1 MDHARQAP
9 RRSGRRPRDGPG
21 HRDPRCRR
29 PGARRRQ
36 ADQGCRRRQVARH
49 GGPRRNPRGDR
60 QGRRGRCVMA
70 TIAVGAPPAPP
81 APAAQPRT
89 SWFSERGP
97 AQFIAVI
104 GAVLGV
110 WIVLFTL
117 LRGRNTLALAPAA
130 TKPLHVWLS
139 DLQTSVGEGRNTNPL
154 FTYLFNPIRSV
165 IDAFA
170 TAIQDLI
177 AHPVDGRPVP
187 YIGWL
192 GVVVLFTVLA
202 WVLGNW
208 KVALLTLCGLLFMG
222 LQGLWQESMDTLAL
236 TIAAVV
242 ISLLIGIPLGIWA
255 GISDGFNRFITPVLD
270 FMQILPSFVYLAPL
284 TLAFLI
290 GPAAA
295 VIATVIYAAPPV
307 IRLTA
312 HGIRSVPQESREAVE
327 SLGATRRQELFGAL
341 LPMAKRTI
349 VLGINQTIMA
359 ALAMV
364 TIAALI
370 AAPGL
375 GQVVIQA
382 LSTQD
387 VGTAFNAGLAIVL
400 LAIILDR
407 TTTAASERVETQRR
421 KSAEPSRFRRPAI
434 AIGAVVTAI
443 AIWLSYTYQ
452 LVAIFPSS
460 LQIGSMRIGL
470 DVGTHIINV
479 ANSVTNWAQTSLSGV
494 TNGIKDV
501 VTAWALN
508 PLQTLLDSSPWWLTF
523 VAITAIAA
531 IVGGRVAALI
541 TAVCLGLIAWP
552 LWLWQDTMDTLAAVL
567 VATVVVVAL
576 GVVVGV
582 WMGRSPT
589 ADKIVRPFLDA
600 AHTMPSFVYLVPFLA
615 LFSASRFTGIVA
627 AIVYASPVSI
637 KIMADGI
644 RGVSPET
651 VEAARSV
658 GSNSWQV
665 ITKVQLPMAARSLTL
680 ATNQGLI
687 YVLSMVV
694 VAGLVGGGAL
704 GYLVVAGFSQTS
716 LFGKG
721 LAAGLAIVLLG
732 TILDRPTAAAA
743 RRIGRTGE

>member
-1 MDHARQAP
+1 
-9 RRSGRRPRDGPG
+9 
-21 HRDPRCRR
+21 
-29 PGARRRQ
+29 
-36 ADQGCRRRQVARH
+36 
-49 GGPRRNPRGDR
+49 
-60 QGRRGRCVMA
+60 MA

-97 AQFIAVI
+97 AQFIAAI

-117 LRGRNTLALAPAA
+117 LRGRNTLSLAPAD

-154 FTYLFNPIRSV
+154 FTYFFNPIRSV

-341 LPMAKRTI
+341 LPMSKRTI

-421 KSAEPSRFRRPAI
+421 KSAEPNKYRRPAI

-460 LQIGSMRIGL
+460 LQIGSAHIGL

-479 ANSVTNWAQTSLSGV
+479 ANSVTNWAQTSFSGV

-531 IVGGRVAALI
+531 IVGGRIAALI

-600 AHTMPSFVYLVPFLA
+600 AQTMPSFVYLVPFLA

-627 AIVYASPVSI
+627 AIVYAAPVSI

-732 TILDRPTAAAA
+732 TILDRTTAAAA

>member
-1 MDHARQAP
+1 
-9 RRSGRRPRDGPG
+9 
-21 HRDPRCRR
+21 
-29 PGARRRQ
+29 
-36 ADQGCRRRQVARH
+36 
-49 GGPRRNPRGDR
+49 
-60 QGRRGRCVMA
+60 MA
-70 TIAVGAPPAPP
+70 TIAADAPPAPR
-81 APAAQPRT
+81 APEAQPQT

-97 AQFIAVI
+97 AQFIAAI

-110 WIVLFTL
+110 WIVLFSL
-117 LRGRNTLALAPAA
+117 LHGRNTLALAPAD

-139 DLQTSVGEGRNTNPL
+139 DLQTTIGEGRNTNPL
-154 FTYLFNPIRSV
+154 FTYFFNPIRSV

-202 WVLGNW
+202 WALGNW
-208 KVALLTLCGLLFMG
+208 KVGLLTLCGLLFMG
-222 LQGLWQESMDTLAL
+222 LQGLWQESMETLAL
-236 TIAAVV
+236 TIAAVA

-255 GISDGFNRFITPVLD
+255 GMSDGFNRLITPVLD

-295 VIATVIYAAPPV
+295 MIATVIYAAPPV

-327 SLGATRRQELFGAL
+327 SLGATRFQELTGAL

-375 GQVVIQA
+375 GQVVVQA

-387 VGTAFNAGLAIVL
+387 VGTAFNAGLAIVMM
-400 LAIILDR
+400 AIILDR

-421 KSAEPSRFRRPAI
+421 KSAEPNKYRRPAI

-460 LQIGSMRIGL
+460 LQIGSAHIGL

-479 ANSVTNWAQTSLSGV
+479 ANSVTNWAQTSFSGGNQRHQGRGHRV
-494 TNGIKDV
+494 GTRPVADAAGQLAV
-501 VTAWALN
+501 VAHLRWRS
-508 PLQTLLDSSPWWLTF
+508 PRSRRSSGAGCP
-523 VAITAIAA
+523 
-531 IVGGRVAALI
+531 RSI
-541 TAVCLGLIAWP
+541 TAVCLGSDRSGRSGCGRTPWTPWP
-552 LWLWQDTMDTLAAVL
+552 RCWSPRSSSSL
-567 VATVVVVAL
+567 L

-600 AHTMPSFVYLVPFLA
+600 AQTMPSFVYLVPFLA

-627 AIVYASPVSI
+627 AIVYAAPVSI

-658 GSNSWQV
+658 GSNTWQV
-665 ITKVQLPMAARSLTL
+665 ISKVQLPMAVRSLTL

-704 GYLVVAGFSQTS
+704 GYLVVAGFAQTS

-732 TILDRPTAAAA
+732 TILDRTTAAASK
-743 RRIGRTGE
+743 RIGRTGE

>member
-1 MDHARQAP
+1 
-9 RRSGRRPRDGPG
+9 
-21 HRDPRCRR
+21 
-29 PGARRRQ
+29 
-36 ADQGCRRRQVARH
+36 
-49 GGPRRNPRGDR
+49 
-60 QGRRGRCVMA
+60 MA
-70 TIAVGAPPAPP
+70 TLTAGAPPAPP
-81 APAAQPRT
+81 VPAAQPRT
-89 SWFSERGP
+89 SWLSERGP

-104 GAVLGV
+104 AAILGV
-110 WIVLFTL
+110 WIVLYQFL
-117 LRGRNTLALAPAA
+117 AGRYTLALAPAD

-139 DLQTSVGEGRNTNPL
+139 DLQTRVGEGRNTNPL
-154 FTYLFNPIRSV
+154 FTYFFNPIRSV
-165 IDAFA
+165 IDAFG
-170 TAIQDLI
+170 TAISDLI

-192 GVVVLFTVLA
+192 GVVVLFTFLA
-202 WVLGNW
+202 WMLGNW
-208 KVALLTLCGLLFMG
+208 KVGLLTLCGLLFMG
-222 LQGLWQESMDTLAL
+222 LQGLWQESMETLAL
-236 TIAAVV
+236 TIAAVA

-255 GISDGFNRFITPVLD
+255 GISDGFNRVITPVLD

-295 VIATVIYAAPPV
+295 IIATVIYAAPPV

-312 HGIRSVPQESREAVE
+312 HGIRSVPAESREAVE
-327 SLGATRRQELFGAL
+327 SLGATRSQELFGAL

-349 VLGINQTIMA
+349 VLGVNQTIMA
-359 ALAMV
+359 ALSMV

-375 GQVVIQA
+375 GQVVVQA

-400 LAIILDR
+400 MAIILDR

-421 KSAEPSRFRRPAI
+421 KSAEPNKYRRPGI
-434 AIGAVVTAI
+434 VLGGIVTAI

-460 LQIGSMRIGL
+460 LQLGSVHIPL
-470 DVGTHIINV
+470 NVGSPIIDFANNV
-479 ANSVTNWAQTSLSGV
+479 TKWAQTTFSPV

-501 VTAWALN
+501 VTASALD
-508 PLQTLLDSSPWWLTF
+508 PLQKLLDNSPWWLAF

-531 IVGGRVAALI
+531 IVGGRIAALI
-541 TAVCLGLIAWP
+541 TVVCLALILWP
-552 LWLWQDTMDTLAAVL
+552 LELWQATMDTLAAVL
-567 VATVVVVAL
+567 VATVIVVAL
-576 GVVVGV
+576 GVVIGV
-582 WMGRSPT
+582 WMGRSRT

-600 AHTMPSFVYLVPFLA
+600 AQTMPSFVYLVPFLA
-615 LFSASRFTGIVA
+615 LFAASRFTGIVA
-627 AIVYASPVSI
+627 AIVYAAPVSI

-658 GSNSWQV
+658 GSNTWQV
-665 ITKVQLPMAARSLTL
+665 ISKVQLPMAVRSLTL

-704 GYLVVAGFSQTS
+704 GYLVVAGFAQTS

-732 TILDRPTAAAA
+732 TILDRTTAAASK
-743 RRIGRTGE
+743 RIGRTSE

>member
-1 MDHARQAP
+1 
-9 RRSGRRPRDGPG
+9 
-21 HRDPRCRR
+21 
-29 PGARRRQ
+29 
-36 ADQGCRRRQVARH
+36 
-49 GGPRRNPRGDR
+49 
-60 QGRRGRCVMA
+60 MA
-70 TIAVGAPPAPP
+70 AITVGVPPAPP
-81 APAAQPRT
+81 ATEPQPRT

-97 AQFIAVI
+97 AQFIAVV
-104 GAVLGV
+104 GGVLGV
-110 WIVLFTL
+110 WIALFFVF
-117 LRGRNTLALAPAA
+117 RGRNTLALAPAD

-139 DLQTSVGEGRNTNPL
+139 DLQTRVGEGRNTNPL
-154 FTYLFNPIRSV
+154 FTYFFNPIRSV
-165 IDAFA
+165 IDAFG
-170 TAIQDLI
+170 TAIADLI

-192 GVVVLFTVLA
+192 GVVVLFTFVA
-202 WVLGNW
+202 WALGNW
-208 KVALLTLCGLLFMG
+208 KVGLLTFCGLLFMG
-222 LQGLWQESMDTLAL
+222 LQGLWQESMETLAL
-236 TIAAVV
+236 TIAAVA
-242 ISLLIGIPLGIWA
+242 ISLAIGIPLGIWA
-255 GISDGFNRFITPVLD
+255 GVSNGFNRLITPVLD

-295 VIATVIYAAPPV
+295 IIATVIYAAPPV

-327 SLGATRRQELFGAL
+327 SLGATKQQELIGAL

-375 GQVVIQA
+375 GQVVVQA

-387 VGTAFNAGLAIVL
+387 VGTAFNAGLAIVIM
-400 LAIILDR
+400 AIILDR

-421 KSAEPSRFRRPAI
+421 KSAEPNKYRRPAI
-434 AIGAVVTAI
+434 LIGAVVTAI

-460 LQIGSMRIGL
+460 LQLGSVHIGL
-470 DVGTHIINV
+470 DVGSPIIKA
-479 ANSVTNWAQTSLSGV
+479 ANIVTNWAQGTFSSV

-501 VTAWALN
+501 VTAWALD

-523 VAITAIAA
+523 VAVTVIAA
-531 IVGGRVAALI
+531 IVGGRISALI
-541 TAVCLGLIAWP
+541 TAVCLGLVIAIG
-552 LWLWQDTMDTLAAVL
+552 LWQDTMDTLAAVL
-567 VATVVVVAL
+567 VATVIVVAL

-600 AHTMPSFVYLVPFLA
+600 AQTMPSFVYLVPFLA

-627 AIVYASPVSI
+627 AIVYAAPVSI

-665 ITKVQLPMAARSLTL
+665 ISKVQLPMAVRSLTL

-704 GYLVVAGFSQTS
+704 GYLVVAGFAQTS

-732 TILDRPTAAAA
+732 TILDRTTAAASK
-743 RRIGRTGE
+743 RIGRVSE

>member
-1 MDHARQAP
+1 
-9 RRSGRRPRDGPG
+9 
-21 HRDPRCRR
+21 
-29 PGARRRQ
+29 
-36 ADQGCRRRQVARH
+36 
-49 GGPRRNPRGDR
+49 
-60 QGRRGRCVMA
+60 MA

-81 APAAQPRT
+81 APETQRRLT
-89 SWFSERGP
+89 SWFAERGP
-97 AQFIAVI
+97 AQYFAAI
-104 GAVLGV
+104 GAVLAV
-110 WIVLFTL
+110 WIALFSV
-117 LRGRNTLALAPAA
+117 LRGRHTLALAPAD

-154 FTYLFNPIRSV
+154 FTYFFNPIRSV
-165 IDAFA
+165 IDAFG
-170 TAIQDLI
+170 TAISDLI

-192 GVVVLFTVLA
+192 GVVVLFTFLA

-222 LQGLWQESMDTLAL
+222 LQGLWQESMETLAL
-236 TIAAVV
+236 TIAAVA

-255 GISDGFNRFITPVLD
+255 GISNGFNRLITPVLD

-295 VIATVIYAAPPV
+295 IIATVIYAAPPV

-327 SLGATRRQELFGAL
+327 SLGATRYQELFGAL

-387 VGTAFNAGLAIVL
+387 VGTAFNAGLAIVIM
-400 LAIILDR
+400 AVILDR

-421 KSAEPSRFRRPAI
+421 KSAEPNKYRRPGI
-434 AIGAVVTAI
+434 AIGAFLTAI

-460 LQIGSMRIGL
+460 LQIGSVHIGL
-470 DVGTHIINV
+470 DVGTPIISA
-479 ANSVTNWAQTSLSGV
+479 ANDVTNWAQTSFASV

-501 VTAWALN
+501 VTAWALD

-531 IVGGRVAALI
+531 IVGGRISALI

-552 LWLWQDTMDTLAAVL
+552 LELWQATMDTLAAVL
-567 VATVVVVAL
+567 VATVIVVAL

-600 AHTMPSFVYLVPFLA
+600 AQTMPSFVYLVPFLA

-627 AIVYASPVSI
+627 AIVYAAPVSI

-658 GSNSWQV
+658 GSNTWQV
-665 ITKVQLPMAARSLTL
+665 ISKVQLPMAVRSLTL

-704 GYLVVAGFSQTS
+704 GYLVVAGFAQTS

-732 TILDRPTAAAA
+732 TILDRTTAAASK
-743 RRIGRTGE
+743 RIGRTSE

>member
-1 MDHARQAP
+1 
-9 RRSGRRPRDGPG
+9 
-21 HRDPRCRR
+21 
-29 PGARRRQ
+29 
-36 ADQGCRRRQVARH
+36 
-49 GGPRRNPRGDR
+49 
-60 QGRRGRCVMA
+60 MA
-70 TIAVGAPPAPP
+70 TIAVGAPSAPQ
-81 APAAQPRT
+81 APEAQPRT
-89 SWFSERGP
+89 SWFAERGP
-97 AQFIAVI
+97 AQFIAAI

-110 WIVLFTL
+110 WIVLFTF
-117 LRGRNTLALAPAA
+117 LRGRNTLALAPAD

-154 FTYLFNPIRSV
+154 FTYFFNPIRSV
-165 IDAFA
+165 IDAFG
-170 TAIQDLI
+170 TAISDLI

-192 GVVVLFTVLA
+192 GVVVLFTFLA

-222 LQGLWQESMDTLAL
+222 LQGLWQESMETLAL
-236 TIAAVV
+236 TIAAVA

-255 GISDGFNRFITPVLD
+255 GMSNRFNRLITPVLD

-295 VIATVIYAAPPV
+295 IIATVIYAAPPV

-327 SLGATRRQELFGAL
+327 SLGATRQQELFGAL

-407 TTTAASERVETQRR
+407 TTTAASERVEIQRR
-421 KSAEPSRFRRPAI
+421 KSAEPNKFRRPAI

-460 LQIGSMRIGL
+460 LQLGSIHIGL
-470 DVGTHIINV
+470 DVGTPIIDA
-479 ANSVTNWAQTSLSGV
+479 ANSVTNWAQTSFGGV

-501 VTAWALN
+501 VTAWALD

-523 VAITAIAA
+523 LAITAIAA
-531 IVGGRVAALI
+531 IIGGRMSALI

-567 VATVVVVAL
+567 VATVIVVAL

-600 AHTMPSFVYLVPFLA
+600 AQTMPSFVYLVPFLA

-627 AIVYASPVSI
+627 AIVYAAPVSI

-665 ITKVQLPMAARSLTL
+665 ITKVQLPMAVRSLTL

-732 TILDRPTAAAA
+732 TILDRTTAAAS
-743 RRIGRTGE
+743 RRIGRTNE

>member
-1 MDHARQAP
+1 
-9 RRSGRRPRDGPG
+9 
-21 HRDPRCRR
+21 
-29 PGARRRQ
+29 
-36 ADQGCRRRQVARH
+36 
-49 GGPRRNPRGDR
+49 
-60 QGRRGRCVMA
+60 MA
-70 TIAVGAPPAPP
+70 TIAVGAPPAPQ
-81 APAAQPRT
+81 APEAQPT

-97 AQFIAVI
+97 AQFIAAI

-110 WIVLFTL
+110 WIALFFL
-117 LRGRNTLALAPAA
+117 LRGRNTLALAPAD

-154 FTYLFNPIRSV
+154 FTYFFNPIRSV
-165 IDAFA
+165 IDAFG
-170 TAIQDLI
+170 TAISDLI

-192 GVVVLFTVLA
+192 GVVVLFTFLA
-202 WVLGNW
+202 WMLGNW

-222 LQGLWQESMDTLAL
+222 LQGLWQESMETLAL
-236 TIAAVV
+236 TIAAVA

-255 GISDGFNRFITPVLD
+255 GISDGFNRLITPVLD

-295 VIATVIYAAPPV
+295 IIATVIYAAPPV

-312 HGIRSVPQESREAVE
+312 HGIRSVPSESREAVE
-327 SLGATRRQELFGAL
+327 SLGATRSQELFGAL

-375 GQVVIQA
+375 GQVVVQA

-421 KSAEPSRFRRPAI
+421 KSAEPNKYRRPGI
-434 AIGAVVTAI
+434 AIGAAVTAI

-452 LVAIFPSS
+452 LVAMFPSS
-460 LQIGSMRIGL
+460 LQIGSVHIGL
-470 DVGTHIINV
+470 DVGTPIINA
-479 ANSVTNWAQTSLSGV
+479 ANSVTNWAQTSFSGV

-501 VTAWALN
+501 VTAWALD

-531 IVGGRVAALI
+531 IVGGRIAALI
-541 TAVCLGLIAWP
+541 TAACLGLIIAIG
-552 LWLWQDTMDTLAAVL
+552 LWQDTMDTLAAVL

-576 GVVVGV
+576 GVVIGV

-600 AHTMPSFVYLVPFLA
+600 AQTMPSFVYLVPFLA

-627 AIVYASPVSI
+627 AIVYAAPVSI

-658 GSNSWQV
+658 GSNTWQV
-665 ITKVQLPMAARSLTL
+665 ITKVQLPMAVRSLTL

-704 GYLVVAGFSQTS
+704 GYLVVAGFAQTS

-732 TILDRPTAAAA
+732 TILDRTTAAAS
-743 RRIGRTGE
+743 RRIGRTSE

>member
-1 MDHARQAP
+1 
-9 RRSGRRPRDGPG
+9 
-21 HRDPRCRR
+21 
-29 PGARRRQ
+29 
-36 ADQGCRRRQVARH
+36 
-49 GGPRRNPRGDR
+49 
-60 QGRRGRCVMA
+60 MA
-70 TIAVGAPPAPP
+70 TIAVGAPEAPP
-81 APAAQPRT
+81 TPQAQPRT
-89 SWFSERGP
+89 SWLSERGP
-97 AQFIAVI
+97 AQFIAAI
-104 GAVLGV
+104 GAVLGL
-110 WIVLFTL
+110 WIVGFAFLH
-117 LRGRNTLALAPAA
+117 GRNTLALAPAD

-154 FTYLFNPIRSV
+154 FTYFFNPIRSV

-236 TIAAVV
+236 TIAAVF

-255 GISDGFNRFITPVLD
+255 GISNGFNRFITPVLD

-327 SLGATRRQELFGAL
+327 SLGATRGQELFGAL

-375 GQVVIQA
+375 GQVVVQA

-421 KSAEPSRFRRPAI
+421 KSAEPNKYRRPAI

-460 LQIGSMRIGL
+460 LQIGSARIGL
-470 DVGTHIINV
+470 DVGTHIVSV
-479 ANSVTNWAQTSLSGV
+479 ANSVTNWAQTSFSGV

-501 VTAWALN
+501 VTAWALD

-523 VAITAIAA
+523 VAITVIAA
-531 IVGGRVAALI
+531 IVGGRIAALI

-567 VATVVVVAL
+567 VATVIVVAL

-582 WMGRSPT
+582 WMGRSPA

-600 AHTMPSFVYLVPFLA
+600 AQTMPSFVYLVPFLA

-627 AIVYASPVSI
+627 AIVYAAPVSI

-651 VEAARSV
+651 VEAARSA
-658 GSNSWQV
+658 GSNTWQV
-665 ITKVQLPMAARSLTL
+665 ISKVQLPMAVRSLTL

-704 GYLVVAGFSQTS
+704 GYLVVAGFAQTS

-732 TILDRPTAAAA
+732 TILDRTTAAASK
-743 RRIGRTGE
+743 RMGRTSE

>member
-1 MDHARQAP
+1 
-9 RRSGRRPRDGPG
+9 
-21 HRDPRCRR
+21 
-29 PGARRRQ
+29 
-36 ADQGCRRRQVARH
+36 
-49 GGPRRNPRGDR
+49 
-60 QGRRGRCVMA
+60 MA

-97 AQFIAVI
+97 AQFIAAI

-117 LRGRNTLALAPAA
+117 LRGRNTLALAPAD

-208 KVALLTLCGLLFMG
+208 KVAVLTLCGLLFMG

-242 ISLLIGIPLGIWA
+242 IALLIGIPLGIWA
-255 GISDGFNRFITPVLD
+255 GISNRFNSFITPVLD

-421 KSAEPSRFRRPAI
+421 KSAEPNKYRRPAI

-460 LQIGSMRIGL
+460 LQIGSAHIGL
-470 DVGTHIINV
+470 DVGTHLINV
-479 ANSVTNWAQTSLSGV
+479 ANSVTNWAQTSFSGV
-494 TNGIKDV
+494 TNGIKNV
-501 VTAWALN
+501 VTAWALD

-531 IVGGRVAALI
+531 IIGGRIAALV

-567 VATVVVVAL
+567 VATVIVVAL

-600 AHTMPSFVYLVPFLA
+600 AQTMPSFVYLVPFLA

-627 AIVYASPVSI
+627 AIVYAAPVSI

-644 RGVSPET
+644 RSVSPET

-665 ITKVQLPMAARSLTL
+665 ISKVQLPMAARSLTL

-732 TILDRPTAAAA
+732 TILDRTTAAAA

>member
-1 MDHARQAP
+1 
-9 RRSGRRPRDGPG
+9 
-21 HRDPRCRR
+21 
-29 PGARRRQ
+29 
-36 ADQGCRRRQVARH
+36 
-49 GGPRRNPRGDR
+49 
-60 QGRRGRCVMA
+60 MA

-81 APAAQPRT
+81 APEARRT
-89 SWFSERGP
+89 AWSWFAERGP
-97 AQFIAVI
+97 AQYFAAI
-104 GAVLGV
+104 GAVLGAWLV
-110 WIVLFTL
+110 FFSL
-117 LRGRNTLALAPAA
+117 LHGRQTLALAPAD

-139 DLQTSVGEGRNTNPL
+139 DLQTSVGEHRNTNPL

-165 IDAFA
+165 IDAFG
-170 TAIQDLI
+170 TAISDLI
-177 AHPVDGRPVP
+177 AHPVDARPVP

-192 GVVVLFTVLA
+192 GVVVLFTFLA
-202 WVLGNW
+202 WMLGNW
-208 KVALLTLCGLLFMG
+208 KVGLLTLCGLLFMG
-222 LQGLWQESMDTLAL
+222 LQGLWQDSMETLAL
-236 TIAAVV
+236 TIAAVA

-255 GISDGFNRFITPVLD
+255 GMSNGFSRLITPVLD

-295 VIATVIYAAPPV
+295 IIATVIYAAPPV

-327 SLGATRRQELFGAL
+327 SLGATRSQELFGAL

-375 GQVVIQA
+375 GQVVVQA

-421 KSAEPSRFRRPAI
+421 KSAEPNKYRRPGI
-434 AIGAVVTAI
+434 VIGAVVTAI

-460 LQIGSMRIGL
+460 LQIGSVHIGL

-479 ANSVTNWAQTSLSGV
+479 ANSVTNWAQTSFASV

-501 VTAWALN
+501 VTAVALD
-508 PLQTLLDSSPWWLTF
+508 PLQALLDSSPWWLTF

-541 TAVCLGLIAWP
+541 TAVCLGLIIAIG
-552 LWLWQDTMDTLAAVL
+552 LWQDTMDTLAAVL
-567 VATVVVVAL
+567 VATVIVVAL

-582 WMGRSPT
+582 WMGRSVT
-589 ADKIVRPFLDA
+589 ADNIVRPFLDA
-600 AHTMPSFVYLVPFLA
+600 AQTMPSFVYLVPFLA

-627 AIVYASPVSI
+627 AIVYAAPVSI

-665 ITKVQLPMAARSLTL
+665 ITKVQLPMAVRSLTL

-732 TILDRPTAAAA
+732 TILDRTTAAASK
-743 RRIGRTGE
+743 RIGRTTE

>member
-1 MDHARQAP
+1 
-9 RRSGRRPRDGPG
+9 
-21 HRDPRCRR
+21 
-29 PGARRRQ
+29 
-36 ADQGCRRRQVARH
+36 
-49 GGPRRNPRGDR
+49 
-60 QGRRGRCVMA
+60 MA

-81 APAAQPRT
+81 APEARRT
-89 SWFSERGP
+89 VWSWFAERGP
-97 AQFIAVI
+97 AQYFAAI
-104 GAVLGV
+104 GAVLGAWLV
-110 WIVLFTL
+110 FFSL
-117 LRGRNTLALAPAA
+117 LHGRQTLALAPAD

-139 DLQTSVGEGRNTNPL
+139 DLQTSVGEHRNTNPL

-165 IDAFA
+165 IDAFG
-170 TAIQDLI
+170 TAISDLI
-177 AHPVDGRPVP
+177 AHPVDARPVP

-192 GVVVLFTVLA
+192 GVVVLFTFLA
-202 WVLGNW
+202 WMLGNW
-208 KVALLTLCGLLFMG
+208 KVGLLTLCGLLFMG
-222 LQGLWQESMDTLAL
+222 LQGLWQDSMETLAL
-236 TIAAVV
+236 TIAAVA

-255 GISDGFNRFITPVLD
+255 GMSNGFSRLITPVLD

-295 VIATVIYAAPPV
+295 IIATVIYAAPPV

-327 SLGATRRQELFGAL
+327 SLGATRSQELFGAL

-375 GQVVIQA
+375 GQVVVQA

-421 KSAEPSRFRRPAI
+421 KSAEPNKYRRPGI
-434 AIGAVVTAI
+434 VIGAVVTAI

-479 ANSVTNWAQTSLSGV
+479 ANSVTNWAQTSFASV

-501 VTAWALN
+501 VTAVALD
-508 PLQTLLDSSPWWLTF
+508 PLQALLDSSPWWLTF

-541 TAVCLGLIAWP
+541 TAVCLGLVIAIG
-552 LWLWQDTMDTLAAVL
+552 LWQDTMDTLAAVL
-567 VATVVVVAL
+567 VATVIVVAL

-589 ADKIVRPFLDA
+589 ADKFVRPFLDA
-600 AHTMPSFVYLVPFLA
+600 AQTMPSFVYLVPFLA

-627 AIVYASPVSI
+627 AIVYAAPVSI

-665 ITKVQLPMAARSLTL
+665 ITKVQLPMAVRSLTL

-732 TILDRPTAAAA
+732 TILDRTTAAASK
-743 RRIGRTGE
+743 RIGRTAE

>member
-1 MDHARQAP
+1 
-9 RRSGRRPRDGPG
+9 
-21 HRDPRCRR
+21 
-29 PGARRRQ
+29 
-36 ADQGCRRRQVARH
+36 
-49 GGPRRNPRGDR
+49 
-60 QGRRGRCVMA
+60 MA
-70 TIAVGAPPAPP
+70 TTAVGAPPAPP

-97 AQFIAVI
+97 AQFIAAI

-242 ISLLIGIPLGIWA
+242 ISLLFGIPLGIWA

-421 KSAEPSRFRRPAI
+421 KSAGPNKYRRPAI

-460 LQIGSMRIGL
+460 LQIGSAHIGL

-479 ANSVTNWAQTSLSGV
+479 ANSVTNWAQTSFSGV

-501 VTAWALN
+501 VTAWALD

-523 VAITAIAA
+523 VAITAIAV
-531 IVGGRVAALI
+531 IVGGRIAALI

-600 AHTMPSFVYLVPFLA
+600 AQTMPSFVYLVPFLA

-627 AIVYASPVSI
+627 AIVYAAPVSI

-721 LAAGLAIVLLG
+721 LAARLAIVLLG
-732 TILDRPTAAAA
+732 TILDRTTAAAA

>member
-1 MDHARQAP
+1 MT
-9 RRSGRRPRDGPG
+9 
-21 HRDPRCRR
+21 
-29 PGARRRQ
+29 
-36 ADQGCRRRQVARH
+36 
-49 GGPRRNPRGDR
+49 
-60 QGRRGRCVMA
+60 
-70 TIAVGAPPAPP
+70 TIAVDAPPAPP
-81 APAAQPRT
+81 APEAQSRT

-97 AQFIAVI
+97 AQFVAVM
-104 GAVLGV
+104 GAVLGL
-110 WIVLFTL
+110 WIILYQFL
-117 LRGRNTLALAPAA
+117 AGRNTLAQAPAD
-130 TKPLHVWLS
+130 TRPLHVWLS
-139 DLQTSVGEGRNTNPL
+139 DLQTRVGEGRNSNPL
-154 FTYLFNPIRSV
+154 FTYFFNPIRSV
-165 IDAFA
+165 IDAFG
-170 TAIQDLI
+170 TAIGDLI

-192 GVVVLFTVLA
+192 GVVVLLTFLA
-202 WVLGNW
+202 WMLGNW
-208 KVALLTLCGLLFMG
+208 KVGLLTLFGFLFMG
-222 LQGLWQESMDTLAL
+222 LQGLWQESMETLAL
-236 TIAAVV
+236 TIAAVA

-255 GISDGFNRFITPVLD
+255 GISDGFNRVITPVLD

-295 VIATVIYAAPPV
+295 IIATVIYAAPPV

-312 HGIRSVPQESREAVE
+312 HGIRSVPSESREAVE
-327 SLGATRRQELFGAL
+327 SLGATRSQELFGAL

-375 GQVVIQA
+375 GQVVVQA

-387 VGTAFNAGLAIVL
+387 VGTAFNAGLAIVIM
-400 LAIILDR
+400 AIILDR

-421 KSAEPSRFRRPAI
+421 KSAEPNKYRRPGI
-434 AIGAVVTAI
+434 IVGAVVTAV

-452 LVAIFPSS
+452 LVALFPSS
-460 LQIGSMRIGL
+460 LQLGSVHIGL
-470 DVGTHIINV
+470 DVGTPIVNA
-479 ANSVTNWAQTSLSGV
+479 ANAVTNWAQTSFSGV

-501 VTAWALN
+501 VTAVALD
-508 PLQTLLDSSPWWLTF
+508 PLQKLLDNSPWWLTF
-523 VAITAIAA
+523 VAITVIAA
-531 IVGGRVAALI
+531 IVGGRIAALI
-541 TAVCLGLIAWP
+541 TAVCLLLILWP
-552 LWLWQDTMDTLAAVL
+552 LELWQATMDTLAAVL
-567 VATVVVVAL
+567 VATVIVVAL

-582 WMGRSPT
+582 WMGRNPT
-589 ADKIVRPFLDA
+589 ADKFVRPFLDA
-600 AHTMPSFVYLVPFLA
+600 AQTMPSFVYLVPFLA

-627 AIVYASPVSI
+627 AIVYAAPVSI

-644 RGVSPET
+644 RGVSAET

-658 GSNSWQV
+658 GSNTWQV
-665 ITKVQLPMAARSLTL
+665 ISKVQLPMAVRSLTL

-704 GYLVVAGFSQTS
+704 GYLVVAGFAQTS

-732 TILDRPTAAAA
+732 TILDRTTAAASK
-743 RRIGRTGE
+743 RIGRVSQ

>member
-1 MDHARQAP
+1 
-9 RRSGRRPRDGPG
+9 
-21 HRDPRCRR
+21 
-29 PGARRRQ
+29 
-36 ADQGCRRRQVARH
+36 
-49 GGPRRNPRGDR
+49 
-60 QGRRGRCVMA
+60 MA
-70 TIAVGAPPAPP
+70 TIAADAPPAPR
-81 APAAQPRT
+81 APEAQPKT

-97 AQFIAVI
+97 VQFIAAI

-110 WIVLFTL
+110 WIVLFSL
-117 LRGRNTLALAPAA
+117 LHGRNTLALAPAD

-139 DLQTSVGEGRNTNPL
+139 DLQTSIGEGRNTNPL
-154 FTYLFNPIRSV
+154 FTYFFNPIRSV

-202 WVLGNW
+202 WALGNW

-222 LQGLWQESMDTLAL
+222 LQGLWQESMETLAL
-236 TIAAVV
+236 TIAAVA

-255 GISDGFNRFITPVLD
+255 GMSDGFNRLITPVLD

-327 SLGATRRQELFGAL
+327 SLGATRIQELFGAL

-375 GQVVIQA
+375 GQVVVQA

-421 KSAEPSRFRRPAI
+421 KSAEPNKYRRPAI

-460 LQIGSMRIGL
+460 LQIGSAHIGL

-479 ANSVTNWAQTSLSGV
+479 ANSVTNWAQTSFSGV

-501 VTAWALN
+501 VTAWALD

-523 VAITAIAA
+523 AAITAIAA
-531 IVGGRVAALI
+531 IIGGRVSALI

-567 VATVVVVAL
+567 VATVIVVAL

-600 AHTMPSFVYLVPFLA
+600 AQTMPSFVYLVPFLA

-627 AIVYASPVSI
+627 AIVYAAPVSI

-658 GSNSWQV
+658 GSNTWQV
-665 ITKVQLPMAARSLTL
+665 ISKVQLPMAVRSLTL

-704 GYLVVAGFSQTS
+704 GYLVVAGFAQTS

-732 TILDRPTAAAA
+732 TILDRTTAAASK
-743 RRIGRTGE
+743 RIGRTSE

>member
-1 MDHARQAP
+1 
-9 RRSGRRPRDGPG
+9 
-21 HRDPRCRR
+21 
-29 PGARRRQ
+29 
-36 ADQGCRRRQVARH
+36 
-49 GGPRRNPRGDR
+49 
-60 QGRRGRCVMA
+60 MA
-70 TIAVGAPPAPP
+70 TIAVGAPPAPQ
-81 APAAQPRT
+81 APEAQPRT

-97 AQFIAVI
+97 AQFVAAIA
-104 GAVLGV
+104 AVLGV
-110 WIVLFTL
+110 WIVLFFF
-117 LRGRNTLALAPAA
+117 LRGRNTLALAPAD

-139 DLQTSVGEGRNTNPL
+139 DLQTRVGEGRNTNPL
-154 FTYLFNPIRSV
+154 FTYFFNPIRSV
-165 IDAFA
+165 IDAFG
-170 TAIQDLI
+170 TAIADLI

-192 GVVVLFTVLA
+192 GVVVLFTFLA
-202 WVLGNW
+202 WMLGNW
-208 KVALLTLCGLLFMG
+208 KVGLLTLCGMLFMG
-222 LQGLWQESMDTLAL
+222 LQGLWQESMETLGL
-236 TIAAVV
+236 TIAAVA
-242 ISLLIGIPLGIWA
+242 IALLIGIPLGIWA

-295 VIATVIYAAPPV
+295 IIATVIYAAPPV

-312 HGIRSVPQESREAVE
+312 HGIRSVPSESREAVE
-327 SLGATRRQELFGAL
+327 SLGATRSQELFGAL

-375 GQVVIQA
+375 GQVVVQA

-387 VGTAFNAGLAIVL
+387 VGTAFNAGLAIVIM
-400 LAIILDR
+400 AIILDR
-407 TTTAASERVETQRR
+407 TTTAASERVEIQRR
-421 KSAEPSRFRRPAI
+421 KSAEPNRFRRPGI
-434 AIGAVVTAI
+434 VIGAVVTAI

-452 LVAIFPSS
+452 LVALFPSS
-460 LQIGSMRIGL
+460 LQLGSVHIGL
-470 DVGTHIINV
+470 DVGTPIINA
-479 ANSVTNWAQTSLSGV
+479 ANAVTNWAQTSFSGV

-501 VTAWALN
+501 VTAWALD
-508 PLQTLLDSSPWWLTF
+508 PLQTLLAAL
-523 VAITAIAA
+523 AAIAA
-531 IVGGRVAALI
+531 IVGGRWAALI
-541 TAVCLGLIAWP
+541 TAVCLLLIAHG

-567 VATVVVVAL
+567 VATVIVVVL

-600 AHTMPSFVYLVPFLA
+600 AQTMPSFVYLVPFLA

-627 AIVYASPVSI
+627 AIVYAAPVSI

-658 GSNSWQV
+658 GSNTWQV
-665 ITKVQLPMAARSLTL
+665 ITKVQLPMAVRSLTL

-704 GYLVVAGFSQTS
+704 GYLVVAGFAQTS

-732 TILDRPTAAAA
+732 TILDRTTAAAS
-743 RRIGRTGE
+743 RRIGRVSE

>member
-1 MDHARQAP
+1 
-9 RRSGRRPRDGPG
+9 
-21 HRDPRCRR
+21 
-29 PGARRRQ
+29 
-36 ADQGCRRRQVARH
+36 
-49 GGPRRNPRGDR
+49 
-60 QGRRGRCVMA
+60 MA
-70 TIAVGAPPAPP
+70 TITVGAPQAPP
-81 APAAQPRT
+81 ATESQPKT

-97 AQFIAVI
+97 AQFLAAI
-104 GAVLGV
+104 GAILAV
-110 WIVLFTL
+110 WIVLYQFFA
-117 LRGRNTLALAPAA
+117 GRYTLALAPAD

-139 DLQTSVGEGRNTNPL
+139 DLQTRVGEGRNTNPL
-154 FTYLFNPIRSV
+154 FTYFFNPIRSV
-165 IDAFA
+165 IDAFG
-170 TAIQDLI
+170 TAIADLI
-177 AHPVDGRPVP
+177 AHPVDARPVP

-192 GVVVLFTVLA
+192 GVVVLFTLLA

-208 KVALLTLCGLLFMG
+208 KVGLLTLCGLLFMG
-222 LQGLWQESMDTLAL
+222 LQGLWQESMETLAL
-236 TIAAVV
+236 TIAAVA

-255 GISDGFNRFITPVLD
+255 GISDEFNRLITPVLD

-295 VIATVIYAAPPV
+295 IIATVIYAAPPV

-407 TTTAASERVETQRR
+407 TTTAASERVETQQR
-421 KSAEPSRFRRPAI
+421 KSAEPSKFRRPGI
-434 AIGAVVTAI
+434 VIGAVVTAI

-460 LQIGSMRIGL
+460 LQLGSVHLGL
-470 DVGTHIINV
+470 DVGTPIINA
-479 ANSVTNWAQTSLSGV
+479 ANAVTNWAQTSFSGV

-501 VTAWALN
+501 VTASALD
-508 PLQTLLDSSPWWLTF
+508 PLQKLLDNSPWWLTF

-531 IVGGRVAALI
+531 IVGGRTAALI
-541 TAVCLGLIAWP
+541 TAVCLVLILWP
-552 LWLWQDTMDTLAAVL
+552 LELWQATMDTLAAVL
-567 VATVVVVAL
+567 VATVIVVAL

-600 AHTMPSFVYLVPFLA
+600 AQTMPSFVYLVPFLA

-627 AIVYASPVSI
+627 AIVYAAPVSI

-644 RGVSPET
+644 RGVSAET

-658 GSNSWQV
+658 GSNTWQV
-665 ITKVQLPMAARSLTL
+665 ISKVQLPMAVRSLTL

-704 GYLVVAGFSQTS
+704 GYLVVAGFAQTS

-732 TILDRPTAAAA
+732 TILDRTTAAASK
-743 RRIGRTGE
+743 RIGRASE

>member
-1 MDHARQAP
+1 
-9 RRSGRRPRDGPG
+9 
-21 HRDPRCRR
+21 
-29 PGARRRQ
+29 
-36 ADQGCRRRQVARH
+36 
-49 GGPRRNPRGDR
+49 
-60 QGRRGRCVMA
+60 MA
-70 TIAVGAPPAPP
+70 TIAVGAPPAPE
-81 APAAQPRT
+81 APEAQPRT

-97 AQFIAVI
+97 AQYIAAI

-110 WIVLFTL
+110 WIVGFFL
-117 LRGRNTLALAPAA
+117 LRGRNTLALAPAD

-154 FTYLFNPIRSV
+154 FTYFFNPIRSV
-165 IDAFA
+165 IDAFG
-170 TAIQDLI
+170 TAISDLI

-192 GVVVLFTVLA
+192 GVVVLFTFLA

-208 KVALLTLCGLLFMG
+208 KVGLLTLCGLLFMG
-222 LQGLWQESMDTLAL
+222 LQGLWQESMETLAL

-255 GISDGFNRFITPVLD
+255 GISNGFNRVITPVLD

-295 VIATVIYAAPPV
+295 IIATVIYAAPPV

-312 HGIRSVPQESREAVE
+312 HGIRSVPSESREAVE
-327 SLGATRRQELFGAL
+327 SLGATRSQELFGAL

-375 GQVVIQA
+375 GQVVVQA

-407 TTTAASERVETQRR
+407 TTTAASERVEIQRR
-421 KSAEPSRFRRPAI
+421 KSAEPNKYRRPGI
-434 AIGAVVTAI
+434 AIGAAVTAI

-460 LQIGSMRIGL
+460 LQIGSVHIGL
-470 DVGTHIINV
+470 DVGTPITNA
-479 ANSVTNWAQTSLSGV
+479 ANAVTNWAQTSFSGV
-494 TNGIKDV
+494 TNGIKDL
-501 VTAWALN
+501 VTALALD

-523 VAITAIAA
+523 LAITAIAA
-531 IVGGRVAALI
+531 IVGGRIAALV
-541 TAVCLGLIAWP
+541 TAVCLGLIIAIG
-552 LWLWQDTMDTLAAVL
+552 LWQDTMDTLAAVL
-567 VATVVVVAL
+567 VATVIVVVL

-589 ADKIVRPFLDA
+589 ADKFVRPFLDA
-600 AHTMPSFVYLVPFLA
+600 AQTMPSFVYLVPFLA

-627 AIVYASPVSI
+627 AIVYAAPVSI

-665 ITKVQLPMAARSLTL
+665 ISKVQLPMAVRSLTL

-732 TILDRPTAAAA
+732 TILDRTTAAAS
-743 RRIGRTGE
+743 RRIGRVSE

>member
-1 MDHARQAP
+1 
-9 RRSGRRPRDGPG
+9 
-21 HRDPRCRR
+21 
-29 PGARRRQ
+29 
-36 ADQGCRRRQVARH
+36 
-49 GGPRRNPRGDR
+49 
-60 QGRRGRCVMA
+60 MA
-70 TIAVGAPPAPP
+70 TLTVGAPSAPPAPEQRRSV
-81 APAAQPRT
+81 A
-89 SWFSERGP
+89 SWFAERGP
-97 AQFIAVI
+97 AQFLSVI
-104 GAVLGV
+104 SGILGV
-110 WIVLFTL
+110 WILLFFA
-117 LRGRNTLALAPAA
+117 LRGRNTEELAPAD

-139 DLQTSVGEGRNTNPL
+139 DLQTRVGEGRNTNPL
-154 FTYLFNPIRSV
+154 FTYFFNPIRSV
-165 IDAFA
+165 IDAFG
-170 TAIQDLI
+170 TLISDLI

-192 GVVVLFTVLA
+192 GVVVLFTFLA
-202 WVLGNW
+202 WMLGNW
-208 KVALLTLCGLLFMG
+208 KVGLLTLIGLLFMG
-222 LQGLWQESMDTLAL
+222 LQGLWQDSMETLAL
-236 TIAAVV
+236 TIAAVA

-255 GISDGFNRFITPVLD
+255 GISDSFNRVITPVLD

-295 VIATVIYAAPPV
+295 IIATVIYAAPPV

-312 HGIRSVPQESREAVE
+312 HGIRSVPAESREAVE

-375 GQVVIQA
+375 GQVVVQA

-387 VGTAFNAGLAIVL
+387 VGTAFNAGLAIVIM
-400 LAIILDR
+400 AIILDR

-421 KSAEPSRFRRPAI
+421 KSAEPSKYRRPAI
-434 AIGAVVTAI
+434 AIGAVVTVI

-460 LQIGSMRIGL
+460 LQLGSIRIPL
-470 DVGTHIINV
+470 NVGDPIISA
-479 ANSVTNWAQTSLSGV
+479 ANAVTDWAQTTFGAV

-501 VTAWALN
+501 VTAWALD
-508 PLQTLLDSSPWWLTF
+508 PLQTLLDQSPWWLTF
-523 VAITAIAA
+523 VALTAIAA
-531 IVGGRVAALI
+531 IVGGWLAALI
-541 TAVCLGLIAWP
+541 TVACLGLIFWP
-552 LWLWQDTMDTLAAVL
+552 LQLWQATMDTLAAVL
-567 VATVVVVAL
+567 VATVIVVAL

-589 ADKIVRPFLDA
+589 VDKVVRPFLDA
-600 AHTMPSFVYLVPFLA
+600 AQTMPSFVYLVPFLA

-627 AIVYASPVSI
+627 AIVYAAPVSI

-658 GSNSWQV
+658 GSNTWQV
-665 ITKVQLPMAARSLTL
+665 ITKVQLPMAVRSLTL

-704 GYLVVAGFSQTS
+704 GYLVVAGFAQTS

-732 TILDRPTAAAA
+732 TILDRTTAAASK
-743 RRIGRTGE
+743 RIGRASE

>member
-1 MDHARQAP
+1 
-9 RRSGRRPRDGPG
+9 
-21 HRDPRCRR
+21 
-29 PGARRRQ
+29 
-36 ADQGCRRRQVARH
+36 
-49 GGPRRNPRGDR
+49 
-60 QGRRGRCVMA
+60 MA
-70 TIAVGAPPAPP
+70 TTAVGAPPAPP

-97 AQFIAVI
+97 AQFIAAI

-117 LRGRNTLALAPAA
+117 LRGRNTLALAPAD

-242 ISLLIGIPLGIWA
+242 IALLIGIPLGIWA

-460 LQIGSMRIGL
+460 LQIGSAHIGL

-479 ANSVTNWAQTSLSGV
+479 ANSVTNWAQTSFSGV
-494 TNGIKDV
+494 TNGIKDL

-600 AHTMPSFVYLVPFLA
+600 AQTMPSFVYLVPFLA

-627 AIVYASPVSI
+627 AIVYAAPVSI

-732 TILDRPTAAAA
+732 TILDRTTAAAA